1 MNRVG
6 VHEHEDV
13 FCPGPFQKIPR
24 WRSESPLVIQ
34 HSRDLT
40 RSRCPPS
47 PRLEKTEVCWNK
59 NRRVEFFLRP
69 SRSSSQYSWV
79 VEAAPTRDKAAA
91 DLLHIEQR

>member
-1 MNRVG
+1 MAQGVQAEQINVVG
-6 VHEHEDV
+6 VGYRYPV
-13 FCPGPFQKIPR
+13 C
-24 WRSESPLVIQ
+24 
-34 HSRDLT
+34 
-40 RSRCPPS
+40 
-47 PRLEKTEVCWNK
+47 LEKTVVCWNK